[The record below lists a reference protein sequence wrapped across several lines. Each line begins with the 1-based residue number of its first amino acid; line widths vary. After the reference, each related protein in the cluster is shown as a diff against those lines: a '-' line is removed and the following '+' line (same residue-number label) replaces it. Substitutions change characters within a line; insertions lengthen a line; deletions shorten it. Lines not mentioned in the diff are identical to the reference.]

1 MKINRKV
8 FLLRFGSGPG
18 YQRYA
23 VYFHTT
29 APPFKVLN
37 SRLMIKQGD
46 QDYLG
51 GRMDHD
57 FYPALC
63 TDRGP
68 FLPERKQVQDH

>member
-1 MKINRKV
+1 
-8 FLLRFGSGPG
+8 
-18 YQRYA
+18 
-23 VYFHTT
+23 
-29 APPFKVLN
+29 
-37 SRLMIKQGD
+37 MIEQGD

-51 GRMDHD
+51 RRMDHD

>member
-1 MKINRKV
+1 
-8 FLLRFGSGPG
+8 
-18 YQRYA
+18 
-23 VYFHTT
+23 
-29 APPFKVLN
+29 
-37 SRLMIKQGD
+37 MIEQGD

-51 GRMDHD
+51 RHMDRD